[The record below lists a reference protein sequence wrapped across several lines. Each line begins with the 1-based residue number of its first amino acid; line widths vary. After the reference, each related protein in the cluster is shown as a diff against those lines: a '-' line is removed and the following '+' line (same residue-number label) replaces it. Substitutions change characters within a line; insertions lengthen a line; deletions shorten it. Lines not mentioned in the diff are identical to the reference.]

1 METGNSNQ
9 IRTKYATYIK
19 LISVV
24 TFYALSV
31 IFYIL
36 YFYYSIIKS
45 SLEYAKQTFQLGL
58 QYIKIIYKK
67 GNSIKINLSI
77 KPIPIFSKKQKQTKL
92 SFASNNI
99 MSQNIRNISGKSK
112 KTYHNLVEHQKKS
125 RGPIKTLLIFIFF
138 PLYATWKIFGWLITI
153 EFKFKPFSFTTIALL
168 ILFTSGFI
176 FSTFY
181 LSILDELPD
190 VNSLQYFD
198 PKQTTHIYDRKGN
211 LLYRTYQDED
221 RYFVKVAEIPD
232 VIKQATIAS
241 EDVDFYDHFGLSI
254 KGIVRAAKK
263 NYFEEDLQG
272 GSTITQQLV
281 KNTLLTSERT
291 FTRKIKEAV
300 LAIEMERRFTKDQI
314 LEMYL
319 NKISYG
325 GTSYGIKSA
334 ARKYF
339 GKDLGE
345 LNVAEA
351 SFLAGLPASPS
362 NYSPLTND
370 LSVGKARQRD
380 VLNLMVSAGYLSPEQ
395 ADTAYNEELNFVAK
409 GEIIK
414 APHFVNYVISELEKR
429 YGQQMISQ
437 GGLEVYT
444 TIDMDLQNQMQQI
457 ISKDVSDMTQ
467 KYNVTNGAGLV
478 TNPATGEIL
487 AMVGSVNYWDDK
499 NDGQVN
505 VATSLRQPGSSIK
518 PITYALAFENG
529 YSPFDMIDDSPIS
542 FPIPNE
548 KPYTPENYD
557 GGFHGRVT
565 LKTALANS
573 YNIPAVKLLDK
584 LGVNNFI
591 DFATSAGIT
600 SFSDKNRFGLAI
612 TLGGGEVKMVDMAT
626 AYSMFPN
633 GGYRVDVDPIIRV
646 YDRYGKVVYENGCAK
661 LSREEE
667 SMFTHKIISSN
678 YQQSEISG
686 FDNCERTRI
695 ISPSSSYYISNILS
709 DNNARL
715 SAFGYSN
722 NLGIKEKQVAV
733 KTGTTQNL
741 KDNWAIGYTNNYMV
755 ITWIGN
761 NDGAQMKNIASGYSS
776 ASKLWRD
783 TFDYI
788 IKTRN
793 VPEKLDVPEDME
805 EILVCPYTNTLA
817 CDGCPNIKRLY
828 VKGTEP
834 KRRCNAEE
842 VNKVLE
848 SIKVKTEPT

>member
-1 METGNSNQ
+1 MDAGKSNQ
-9 IRTKYATYIK
+9 IRIKYATYIK
-19 LISVV
+19 TISVV
-24 TFYALSV
+24 SIYAFSI
-31 IFYIL
+31 IFYVLFFYFTIL
-36 YFYYSIIKS
+36 RSIIQ
-45 SLEYAKQTFQLGL
+45 YTKQTLELGL
-58 QYIKIIYKK
+58 RYINKIYKK
-67 GNSIKINLSI
+67 GSSIHIR
-77 KPIPIFSKKQKQTKL
+77 IPIMRVNKPKL
-92 SFASNNI
+92 KFRSHSI
-99 MSQNIRNISGKSK
+99 MSQNIQNISKKSK
-112 KTYHNLVEHQKKS
+112 RTYHNLIEHQKKT
-125 RGPIKTLLIFIFF
+125 RGPIKTLLIFVFF
-138 PLYATWKIFGWLITI
+138 PLFAIWKIISWLTSL
-153 EFKFKPFSFTTIALL
+153 EFKFKPFSFTTITLL
-168 ILFTSGFI
+168 IIFTFGFV
-176 FSTFY
+176 FFAFY

-221 RYFVKVAEIPD
+221 RYFIKIAEIPE
-232 VIKQATIAS
+232 VVKQATIAS
-241 EDVDFYDHFGLSI
+241 EDADFYDHFGLSL

-345 LNVAEA
+345 LNTAEA

-370 LSVGKARQRD
+370 LSIGKARQRD
-380 VLNLMVSAGYLSPEQ
+380 VLNLMVSAGYLTKVQSDEI
-395 ADTAYNEELNFVAK
+395 YNQDLSFASK

-414 APHFVNYVISELEKR
+414 APHFVNYVISKLEKK
-429 YGQQMISQ
+429 YGQQMIAQ
-437 GGLEVYT
+437 GGLEVFT
-444 TIDMDLQNQMQQI
+444 TIDMDLQNQMQLI
-457 ISKDVSDMTQ
+457 IANNVTEMSKR
-467 KYNVTNGAGLV
+467 YNVTNGAGLV

-505 VATSLRQPGSSIK
+505 VTTSLRQPGSSIK
-518 PITYALAFENG
+518 PLTYALAFENG
-529 YSPFDMIDDSPIS
+529 YSPFDMIDDTPIS
-542 FPIPNE
+542 FLIPNE

-557 GGFHGRVT
+557 GRYHGRVT

-584 LGVNNFI
+584 IGVGNFI

-600 SFSDKNRFGLAI
+600 SFSDRNRFGLAI

-633 GGYRVDVDPIIRV
+633 GGYRVDVDPIIRI
-646 YDRYGKVVYENGCAK
+646 YDRYGKIV
-661 LSREEE
+661 
-667 SMFTHKIISSN
+667 
-678 YQQSEISG
+678 
-686 FDNCERTRI
+686 
-695 ISPSSSYYISNILS
+695 
-709 DNNARL
+709 
-715 SAFGYSN
+715 
-722 NLGIKEKQVAV
+722 
-733 KTGTTQNL
+733 
-741 KDNWAIGYTNNYMV
+741 
-755 ITWIGN
+755 
-761 NDGAQMKNIASGYSS
+761 
-776 ASKLWRD
+776 
-783 TFDYI
+783 
-788 IKTRN
+788 
-793 VPEKLDVPEDME
+793 
-805 EILVCPYTNTLA
+805 
-817 CDGCPNIKRLY
+817 
-828 VKGTEP
+828 
-834 KRRCNAEE
+834 
-842 VNKVLE
+842 
-848 SIKVKTEPT
+848 